1 MAPRRSWDFT
11 DAPGE
16 EGRLGPDRNYRRDAA
31 RGCDLRSVMGRM
43 GHTLIQSTQKYLHA
57 LPDADQRNLDAFRCI
72 AEPPTP

>member
-1 MAPRRSWDFT
+1 
-11 DAPGE
+11 
-16 EGRLGPDRNYRRDAA
+16 
-31 RGCDLRSVMGRM
+31 M